1 MDPLNLN
8 EMVWGFTDE
17 SAQRINANTVRV
29 WSKGKPVRK
38 MNSDR
43 VNVNVFGF
51 YAVQGGSVIAFPG
64 SSKKEDMCVFLD
76 AVRDANGDRI
86 VLMILDNSRIHHA
99 KMVTEYAEELG
110 IILLFLPPYSPQ
122 FNPIEFIW
130 KTVKAVIS
138 GLFLLC
144 KEHLV
149 ATVRE
154 TFMEEAE
161 KQSYAEGWKKTF
173 LTEYFSKKL
182 GS

>member
-1 MDPLNLN
+1 
-8 EMVWGFTDE
+8 
-17 SAQRINANTVRV
+17 
-29 WSKGKPVRK
+29 

-43 VNVNVFGF
+43 VNANVFGF
-51 YAVQGGSVIAFPG
+51 YAIRGTSAIMFPESTKG
-64 SSKKEDMCVFLD
+64 TDMCTFLN
-76 AVRDANGDRI
+76 AVRDANGSRK
-86 VLMILDNSRIHHA
+86 VLMILDNSRIHHTKA
-99 KMVTEYAEELG
+99 VTKQAEDLN
-110 IILLFLPPYSPQ
+110 IVLLFLPPYSPQ

-154 TFMEEAE
+154 AFMREST
-161 KQSYAEGWKKTF
+161 KQSYAEGWKRTF
-173 LTEYFSKKL
+173 LIDHDSKKL